1 MLTHFLIFI
10 YQQSAVYL
18 LATSVPARFYQDC
31 FCGKWSNVTGKC
43 TTSGRWFQTKRYL
56 EILRRPRYVF
66 MYYVFQSKLSKIRQ
80 FGVSYLFDLIHEIY
94 FSVGFA
100 SIF

>member
-1 MLTHFLIFI
+1 MHDFRTLISNQKVFKNFKTSALCI
-10 YQQSAVYL
+10 YVL
-18 LATSVPARFYQDC
+18 RISVKIIQ
-31 FCGKWSNVTGKC
+31 
-43 TTSGRWFQTKRYL
+43 
-56 EILRRPRYVF
+56 
-66 MYYVFQSKLSKIRQ
+66 IRQ

>member
-56 EILRRPRYVF
+56 KKFKTSALCIYVLRISVKII
-66 MYYVFQSKLSKIRQ
+66 QIRQ

-94 FSVGFA
+94 FSVRFA

>member
-56 EILRRPRYVF
+56 KILRRPRYVLRIS
-66 MYYVFQSKLSKIRQ
+66 VKIIQIRQ